1 MTPADIGDWV
11 AKGGL
16 SGGLMVLIFA
26 FYKGWIVLG
35 STHQSVVS
43 RNETLQTQNETLK
56 DAGAALLR
64 ESNDAAKKVIEANHQ
79 EREQAAR
86 ERELLLRMVAS
97 PPGSPSPT
105 PGIPPGGRQ
114 DGEE

>member
-1 MTPADIGDWV
+1 MTPTDIGDWV

-16 SGGLMVLIFA
+16 SGGLMLAIYS
-26 FYKGWIVLG
+26 FYRKWIVLG
-35 STHQSVVS
+35 STYQDVVI
-43 RNETLQTQNETLK
+43 RNATLEKQNETLK
-56 DAGAALLR
+56 DAGTALLR
-64 ESNDAAKKVIEANHQ
+64 ESNDAARKVIEANHQ

-105 PGIPPGGRQ
+105 PGIPPGARQ
-114 DGEE
+114 DGQE